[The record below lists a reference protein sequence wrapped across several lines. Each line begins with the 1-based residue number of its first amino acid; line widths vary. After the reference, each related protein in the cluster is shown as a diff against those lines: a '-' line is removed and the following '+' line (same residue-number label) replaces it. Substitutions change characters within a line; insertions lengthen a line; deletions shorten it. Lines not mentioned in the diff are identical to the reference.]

1 MEVKTH
7 DFPVVV
13 QAYEP
18 TNHQD
23 VFIAEQ
29 VVNSQA
35 EIDGFTLRFAGK
47 LIKARSLSET
57 EIDKQRHVASRRD
70 SSASPRPT
78 KSYLWVF
85 ILLLIVV
92 LIGVGFYTGWIQK
105 TFNVSF

>member
-1 MEVKTH
+1 MEVRSS

-18 TNHQD
+18 SNKQD

-47 LIKARSLSET
+47 LIKARSLNDT
-57 EIDKQRHVASRRD
+57 EIERQRHITKRRD
-70 SSASPRPT
+70 SPRASS
-78 KSYLWVF
+78 SYLWVF
-85 ILLLIVV
+85 VLLLIVV
-92 LIGVGFYTGWIQK
+92 LIGVGFYTGWIQR
-105 TFNVSF
+105 TFNISF

>member
-1 MEVKTH
+1 MEVRNA

-18 TNHQD
+18 SNKQD

-29 VVNSQA
+29 VVNSQS

-57 EIDKQRHVASRRD
+57 EIERQRHVASRKG
-70 SSASPRPT
+70 SSSGSR
-78 KSYLWVF
+78 SYLWIFV
-85 ILLLIVV
+85 LLLIVV

-105 TFNVSF
+105 TFNISF

>member
-1 MEVKTH
+1 MEVRNT

-18 TNHQD
+18 SNKQD

-47 LIKARSLSET
+47 LIKARSLSDT
-57 EIDKQRHVASRRD
+57 EIKKQRHIEQRHD
-70 SSASPRPT
+70 SASKGNR
-78 KSYLWVF
+78 SYLWVF
-85 ILLLIVV
+85 LLLLIVV
-92 LIGVGFYTGWIQK
+92 LIGVGFYTGWIQR
-105 TFNVSF
+105 TFDISF

>member
-1 MEVKTH
+1 MEVRNS

-18 TNHQD
+18 SNKQD

-35 EIDGFTLRFAGK
+35 EIDGFTLRFTGK
-47 LIKARSLSET
+47 LIKARSLNET
-57 EIDKQRHVASRRD
+57 EIERQRHVGSRRG
-70 SSASPRPT
+70 SASGNR
-78 KSYLWVF
+78 SYLWIFV
-85 ILLLIVV
+85 LLLIVV
-92 LIGVGFYTGWIQK
+92 LIGVGFYTGWIQR

>member
-1 MEVKTH
+1 MEVRNS

-18 TNHQD
+18 SNQQD

-47 LIKARSLSET
+47 LIKARSLNDT
-57 EIDKQRHVASRRD
+57 EIERQRYVASRR
-70 SSASPRPT
+70 SPSRAGG
-78 KSYLWVF
+78 SYLWIF
-85 ILLLIVV
+85 ALILIVA
-92 LIGVGFYTGWIQK
+92 LIGIGFYTGWIQK
-105 TFNVSF
+105 TFNLSF

>member
-1 MEVKTH
+1 MEVRNS

-18 TNHQD
+18 SNKQD

-29 VVNSQA
+29 VVNTQA
-35 EIDGFTLRFAGK
+35 EIDGFTLKFAGK
-47 LIKARSLSET
+47 LIKARSLNDT
-57 EIDKQRHVASRRD
+57 EKERQRHVSSRGH
-70 SSASPRPT
+70 SSGGSR
-78 KSYLWVF
+78 SYLWIF

>member
-1 MEVKTH
+1 MEVRNT

-18 TNHQD
+18 SNKQD

-47 LIKARSLSET
+47 LIKARSLNDSEI
-57 EIDKQRHVASRRD
+57 ERQRHVERRHG
-70 SSASPRPT
+70 SSAAGRG
-78 KSYLWVF
+78 SYLWVF

-92 LIGVGFYTGWIQK
+92 LIGIGFYTGWIQR
-105 TFNVSF
+105 TFNISF

>member
-1 MEVKTH
+1 MEVRNT

-18 TNHQD
+18 SNQQD

-47 LIKARSLSET
+47 LIKARSLSDT
-57 EIDKQRHVASRRD
+57 EVEKQRHVASRRNPP
-70 SSASPRPT
+70 SRSR
-78 KSYLWVF
+78 SYLWVF
-85 ILLLIVV
+85 VLLLIVV
-92 LIGVGFYTGWIQK
+92 LIGVGFYTGWIQR